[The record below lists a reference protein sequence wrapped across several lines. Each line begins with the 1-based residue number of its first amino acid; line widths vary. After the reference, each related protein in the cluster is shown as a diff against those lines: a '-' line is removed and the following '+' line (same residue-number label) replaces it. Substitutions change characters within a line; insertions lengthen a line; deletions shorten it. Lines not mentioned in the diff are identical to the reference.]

1 MKQLLTVLH
10 AEDRLS
16 PSALSIVKG
25 GDGEYVFCQENKCTG
40 NTGSCNINN
49 CQGNNAYCDRNDCT
63 QNYIKIK
70 DPNPGHTCQREL
82 PRP

>member
-25 GDGEYVFCQENKCTG
+25 GDGEYVFCQ
-40 NTGSCNINN
+40 
-49 CQGNNAYCDRNDCT
+49 
-63 QNYIKIK
+63 
-70 DPNPGHTCQREL
+70 
-82 PRP
+82 

>member
-25 GDGEYVFCQENKCTG
+25 GDAIIM
-40 NTGSCNINN
+40 SCGLVDDKN
-49 CQGNNAYCDRNDCT
+49 
-63 QNYIKIK
+63 
-70 DPNPGHTCQREL
+70 
-82 PRP
+82 

>member
-25 GDGEYVFCQENKCTG
+25 GDGEYVWF
-40 NTGSCNINN
+40 IRHF
-49 CQGNNAYCDRNDCT
+49 A
-63 QNYIKIK
+63 
-70 DPNPGHTCQREL
+70 
-82 PRP
+82 

>member
-25 GDGEYVFCQENKCTG
+25 GDAIIICVSNTCRLNVGTCTIKNECGTNDQGCERNACVINCRSYVPPSP
-40 NTGSCNINN
+40 SC
-49 CQGNNAYCDRNDCT
+49 
-63 QNYIKIK
+63 
-70 DPNPGHTCQREL
+70 PREVITT
-82 PRP
+82 

>member
-25 GDGEYVFCQENKCTG
+25 GDNPIIKPCTDNVCDVNK
-40 NTGSCNINN
+40 GSCTENN
-49 CQGNNAYCDRNDCT
+49 
-63 QNYIKIK
+63 
-70 DPNPGHTCQREL
+70 
-82 PRP
+82 